1 MSPTDIGHY
10 NEEFGDDEKPEC
22 LERTR
27 KRETGG
33 GDSWE
38 VESLWHTAQPATEL
52 HSHRPNPVGAMQ
64 EEQAILSYCLKAP
77 NS

>member
-38 VESLWHTAQPATEL
+38 VESL
-52 HSHRPNPVGAMQ
+52 
-64 EEQAILSYCLKAP
+64 
-77 NS
+77 